1 MIPTSSLARKTRFG
15 CEVVPGGAS
24 GQQRY
29 VAAERGQSRSLS
41 DRPSSLQSLRQEFS
55 QAPGRAWGVRSGEES
70 AGILLCVWEAAGSQ
84 RRHVFFSFFFLETG
98 RQHCSEDDWS
108 FSLLG
113 TLCPSRHS
121 RDHWNPYKQEGLCEC
136 IVYEVEEWR
145 GKGFKKRNPW
155 STATCF
161 SLDTCSDS

>member
-24 GQQRY
+24 GQQQRY

-70 AGILLCVWEAAGSQ
+70 AGILLCVWEAAGS
-84 RRHVFFSFFFLETG
+84 RETPCFLFFFFLETG

-121 RDHWNPYKQEGLCEC
+121 RDHLEPLQTRR
-136 IVYEVEEWR
+136 VV
-145 GKGFKKRNPW
+145 
-155 STATCF
+155 
-161 SLDTCSDS
+161 